1 MKRKPG
7 NSKGNQ
13 TAVCLIFFKSSLTAH
28 YRVGRDLGAMEG
40 DWVDTQL
47 FTAIRGEL
55 SKAVVGQEE
64 VLDLVLCAFLAGG
77 HAILEGVPGTA
88 KTLTVKALA
97 RAVGCSFKR
106 VQFTPDLM
114 PSDVVGTN
122 VFNFADSSFAL
133 RRGPIFTDLL
143 LADEINRA
151 PAKTQS
157 GLLEAMSERQ
167 ATIDGERLELSPV
180 FSVFAT
186 QNPIEYEGTYPLPEA
201 QLDRFLLKIDIPLP
215 DAESERNILLA
226 AHAGRP
232 ADQDGL
238 ESVRTVVERDEL
250 LAKRRELPGV
260 RMEDGIIDYLLR
272 VSAAL
277 RRADG
282 VAVGPG
288 PRGSLGLL
296 AACKARAALKG
307 RDYVIPDDVAALAM
321 PVLGHRVTLDAE
333 AEIRGATAAEAVAAA
348 LAAVEVPR

>member
-1 MKRKPG
+1 
-7 NSKGNQ
+7 
-13 TAVCLIFFKSSLTAH
+13 
-28 YRVGRDLGAMEG
+28 MEKM
-40 DWVDTQL
+40 VDTSI
-47 FTAIRGEL
+47 FASIRGEL

-88 KTLTVKALA
+88 KTLTVKALS
-97 RAVGCSFKR
+97 RAVGCDFKR

-122 VFNFADSSFAL
+122 VFNFAANSFVL
-133 RRGPIFTDLL
+133 RKGPIFTDLL

-167 ATIDGERLELSPV
+167 ATIDGDRLALSPI

-186 QNPIEYEGTYPLPEA
+186 QNPVEYEGTYPLPEA

-215 DAESERNILLA
+215 DAVSEKNILLA
-226 AHAGRP
+226 AHRGQP

-238 ESVRTVVERDEL
+238 ASVRTVIDRGEL
-250 LAKRRELPGV
+250 LERRRELPSVSMEEGV
-260 RMEDGIIDYLLR
+260 IDYLLR
-272 VSAAL
+272 VVAAM

-296 AACKARAALKG
+296 AACKARAALKN
-307 RDYVIPDDVAALAM
+307 RDFVTPDDVAALAG
-321 PVLGHRVTLDAE
+321 PVLGHRITLDAE
-333 AEIRGATAAEAVAAA
+333 AEIRGATAEEVVASA
-348 LAAVEVPR
+348 LASVEVPR